1 MPKRPSLWRASST
14 MTSPTEITRERCSFI
29 PATWRP
35 KAGLAIDRR
44 ARLAVDRPD
53 TLYYNNRRQIG
64 AFQRFPMAIQPHHH
78 PHPVVAPAS
87 LLRMSALQRLAV
99 AGGVIVVIWAA
110 VLWAMS

>member
-1 MPKRPSLWRASST
+1 
-14 MTSPTEITRERCSFI
+14 
-29 PATWRP
+29 
-35 KAGLAIDRR
+35 
-44 ARLAVDRPD
+44 
-53 TLYYNNRRQIG
+53 
-64 AFQRFPMAIQPHHH
+64 MAIQPHHH